1 MNERSECQPDRAQP
15 SINERS
21 ECQPDRAQPS
31 MTEVRNYIRGEWV
44 AVRQGR
50 EIEVRNPADQDEVVG
65 KGFLASKR
73 EAEAAIAA
81 ASEAASAWS
90 RMPAPRRGEI
100 VERAGDLLR
109 AEQDDVARL
118 LTREEG
124 KTLAEAKGE
133 IYRAYN
139 VLNYTAGQSR
149 RMGGLT
155 IPSELPKNFAYTVRQ
170 PLGVVALITPW
181 NFPICIPAWKIA
193 PALVAGN
200 TVIFKP
206 SSTTPLT
213 AARLVEIFERAGL
226 PPGVLNLLVGGSS
239 EVGEVLTRDE
249 RVRGISFT
257 GSTDN
262 GTQIYTACAARGV
275 KAQCEM
281 GGKNPVIVL
290 EDADLNLAAD
300 GIVSGAFGSTGQRCT
315 ATSRAIL
322 QDSIAD
328 DLIARMVE
336 RISRWKIGN
345 GLDADV
351 QMGPLVS
358 AQQLQTVE
366 QYIEIGKREGAK
378 LVAGGGRPSGLTRG
392 FFIEPTI
399 FDNVRPEHRL
409 AREEIFGPV
418 LSVIRAANYEEALE
432 FANTSQYGLTSSIY
446 TNDAGR
452 VFDFC
457 ERIETGM
464 VHVNSPT
471 VGGEA
476 QIPFGGMKSSG
487 VGEREQGP
495 SALDFYSDVKV
506 IYIDFTGA
514 ARTSNFY

>member
-1 MNERSECQPDRAQP
+1 M
-15 SINERS
+15 I
-21 ECQPDRAQPS
+21 
-31 MTEVRNYIRGEWV
+31 EVRNYIRGEWV
-44 AVRQGR
+44 SIRQGR
-50 EIEVRNPADQDEVVG
+50 ELEVRNPADQDEVVG
-65 KGFLASKR
+65 RGLLATAR
-73 EAEAAIAA
+73 EADAAIAA
-81 ASEAASAWS
+81 ATEAQQAWS
-90 RMPAPRRGEI
+90 RMPPPKRGEI
-100 VERAGDLLR
+100 VERAADLLR
-109 AEQDDVARL
+109 AEQEDVARL

-124 KTLAEAKGE
+124 KTVAEAKGE

-149 RMGGLT
+149 RMGGVT
-155 IPSELPKNFAYTVRQ
+155 IPSELPKNFAYTMRQ

-200 TVIFKP
+200 TIVFKP

-213 AARLVEIFERAGL
+213 AAKLVEIFERAGL
-226 PPGVLNLLVGGSS
+226 PSGVLNLLVGSS
-239 EVGEVLTRDE
+239 ADVGDLLTRDR

-257 GSTDN
+257 GSSDN
-262 GTQIYTACAARGV
+262 GTQIYAACAVRGV

-281 GGKNPVIVL
+281 GGKNPVVVL
-290 EDADLNLAAD
+290 SDADLDLATD

-322 QDSIAD
+322 EESIAD
-328 DLIARMVE
+328 ALIERMVD
-336 RISRWKIGN
+336 RVSKWKIGN
-345 GLDADV
+345 GLDPDV

-358 AQQLQTVE
+358 AQQLKTVE
-366 QYIEIGKREGAK
+366 QYIETGKREGAE
-378 LVAGGGRPSGLTRG
+378 LVIGGKRPTGVPRG
-392 FFIEPTI
+392 FYIEPTI
-399 FDNVRPEHRL
+399 FDNVRPDHRI

-418 LSVIRAANYEEALE
+418 LSVIRAKNYEQAIE
-432 FANTSQYGLTSSIY
+432 FANISEYGLTSSIY

-452 VFDFC
+452 IFDFC

-495 SALDFYSDVKV
+495 TALDFYTDVKV
-506 IYIDFTGA
+506 VYVDHTGA
-514 ARTSNFY
+514 ARTSKFY

>member
-1 MNERSECQPDRAQP
+1 
-15 SINERS
+15 
-21 ECQPDRAQPS
+21 
-31 MTEVRNYIRGEWV
+31 MTEVRNYIRGEWISI
-44 AVRQGR
+44 RQGR
-50 EIEVRNPADQDEVVG
+50 EIEVRNPADQDELLG
-65 KGFLASKR
+65 KGFLASAH
-73 EAEAAIAA
+73 EAEAAITA
-81 ASEAASAWS
+81 ASEALPAWS
-90 RMPAPRRGEI
+90 RMPAPKRGEI

-109 AEQDDVARL
+109 AEQDEVARL

-124 KTLAEAKGE
+124 KTFAEAKGE

-139 VLNYTAGQSR
+139 VINYTAGQSR

-155 IPSELPKNFAYTVRQ
+155 IPSELPKNFAYTMRQ

-213 AARLVEIFERAGL
+213 AAKLVEIFERAGL
-226 PPGVLNLLVGGSS
+226 PAGVLNLLVGSS
-239 EVGEVLTRDE
+239 SDVGDLLTRDR

-257 GSTDN
+257 GSSEN
-262 GTQIYTACAARGV
+262 GTQIYATCAARGV

-290 EDADLNLAAD
+290 EDADLDLAMD

-322 QDSIAD
+322 QESIAD
-328 DLIARMVE
+328 RVVE
-336 RISRWKIGN
+336 RMADRVSKWKLGN
-345 GLDADV
+345 GLDPDV

-358 AQQLQTVE
+358 AQQLKTVQE
-366 QYIEIGKREGAK
+366 YIEIGKRDGAK
-378 LVAGGGRPSGLTRG
+378 LVTGGGRPSSLARG
-392 FFIEPTI
+392 FFVEPTI
-399 FDNVRPEHRL
+399 FDRVRPEHRI
-409 AREEIFGPV
+409 AQEEIFGPV
-418 LSVIRAANYEEALE
+418 LSVIRAKDYEQAME
-432 FANTSQYGLTSSIY
+432 FANASDYGLTSSIY

-452 VFDFC
+452 IFDFC
-457 ERIETGM
+457 ERMDAGM

-495 SALDFYSDVKV
+495 TALDFYTDVKV
-506 IYIDFTGA
+506 IYIDYTGA
-514 ARTSNFY
+514 ARTSKFY

>member
-1 MNERSECQPDRAQP
+1 M
-15 SINERS
+15 I
-21 ECQPDRAQPS
+21 
-31 MTEVRNYIRGEWV
+31 EVRNYIGGEWV
-44 AVRQGR
+44 SIRQGR
-50 EIEVRNPADQDEVVG
+50 EIEVRNPADQDELVG
-65 KGFLASKR
+65 KGVLASRR
-73 EAEAAIAA
+73 EAAAALEA
-81 ASEAASAWS
+81 ASEALPAWS
-90 RMPAPRRGEI
+90 RLPGPKRGEV
-100 VERAGDLLR
+100 VERAADLLR
-109 AEQDDVARL
+109 AEQDEVARL

-124 KTLAEAKGE
+124 KTVAEAKGE

-149 RMGGLT
+149 RMGGIT
-155 IPSELPKNFAYTVRQ
+155 IPSELPKNFAYTMRQ

-200 TVIFKP
+200 TVVFKP

-213 AARLVEIFERAGL
+213 AAKLVDIFERAGL
-226 PPGVLNLLVGGSS
+226 PPGVLNLLVGSS
-239 EVGEVLTRDE
+239 SDIGDLITGDR

-257 GSTDN
+257 GSSEN
-262 GTQIYTACAARGV
+262 GTQIYATSAARGV

-281 GGKNPVIVL
+281 GGKNPVVVL
-290 EDADLNLAAD
+290 EDADLDLAAD

-322 QDSIAD
+322 HESIAD
-328 DLIARMVE
+328 DLL
-336 RISRWKIGN
+336 SRVTHRVSKWKLGS
-345 GLDADV
+345 GLDPDV

-358 AQQLQTVE
+358 AQQLKTVE
-366 QYIEIGKREGAK
+366 QYVEAGKREGAK
-378 LVAGGGRPSGLTRG
+378 LVIGGKRPAGLSRG
-392 FFIEPTI
+392 FFMEPTI
-399 FDNVRPEHRL
+399 FDGVKPEHRI

-418 LSVIRAANYEEALE
+418 LSVIRANNYEEAIE
-432 FANTSQYGLTSSIY
+432 FANTSEYGLTSSIY

-452 VFDFC
+452 IFDFC

-495 SALDFYSDVKV
+495 SALDFYTDMKV
-506 IYIDFTGA
+506 VYIDHTGA
-514 ARTSNFY
+514 ARTSKFY

>member
-1 MNERSECQPDRAQP
+1 
-15 SINERS
+15 
-21 ECQPDRAQPS
+21 

-44 AVRQGR
+44 SIRQGR
-50 EIEVRNPADQDEVVG
+50 EIEVRNPADQDELLG
-65 KGFLASKR
+65 KGFLASAH
-73 EAEAAIAA
+73 EAEAAITA
-81 ASEAASAWS
+81 ASEALPAWS
-90 RMPAPRRGEI
+90 HMPAPKRGEI

-124 KTLAEAKGE
+124 KTFGEAKGE

-139 VLNYTAGQSR
+139 VINYTAGQSR

-155 IPSELPKNFAYTVRQ
+155 IPSELPKNFAYTMRQ

-213 AARLVEIFERAGL
+213 AAKLVEIFERAGL
-226 PPGVLNLLVGGSS
+226 PAGVLNLLVGSS
-239 EVGEVLTRDE
+239 SDVGDLLTRDR
-249 RVRGISFT
+249 RVKGISFT
-257 GSTDN
+257 GSSEN
-262 GTQIYTACAARGV
+262 GTQIYATCASRGV

-290 EDADLNLAAD
+290 EDADLDLAVD

-328 DLIARMVE
+328 KVVE
-336 RISRWKIGN
+336 RMADRVSKWKLGN
-345 GLDADV
+345 GLEPDV

-358 AQQLQTVE
+358 AQQLKTVQE
-366 QYIEIGKREGAK
+366 YIEIGKREGAR
-378 LVAGGGRPSGLTRG
+378 LVTGGGRPSGLARG
-392 FFIEPTI
+392 FFVEPTI
-399 FDNVRPEHRL
+399 FDRVRPEHRI

-418 LSVIRAANYEEALE
+418 LSVIRAKDYEQAME
-432 FANTSQYGLTSSIY
+432 FANASDYGLTSSIY

-452 VFDFC
+452 IFDFC
-457 ERIETGM
+457 ERMDAGM

-495 SALDFYSDVKV
+495 SALDFYTDVKV
-506 IYIDFTGA
+506 VYIDYTGA
-514 ARTSNFY
+514 ARTSKFY

>member
-1 MNERSECQPDRAQP
+1 ML
-15 SINERS
+15 
-21 ECQPDRAQPS
+21 
-31 MTEVRNYIRGEWV
+31 EVRNYIRGEWIS
-44 AVRQGR
+44 VREGR
-50 EIEVRNPADQDEVVG
+50 EIEVRNPADQDEVIG
-65 KGFLASKR
+65 KGFLASRR
-73 EAEAAIAA
+73 EAETAIAA
-81 ASEAASAWS
+81 AGEALPAWS
-90 RMPAPRRGEI
+90 RMPAPKRGEI
-100 VERAGDLLR
+100 VERAADLLR

-124 KTLAEAKGE
+124 KTFADARGE

-149 RMGGLT
+149 RMGGVT

-200 TVIFKP
+200 TVVFKP

-213 AARLVEIFERAGL
+213 AARLVDIFERAGL
-226 PPGVLNLLVGGSS
+226 PPGVLNLLVGSS
-239 EVGEVLTRDE
+239 ADVGDLLMSDSRI
-249 RVRGISFT
+249 RGISFT
-257 GSTDN
+257 GSTEN
-262 GTQIYTACAARGV
+262 GTQIYTSCASRGI

-328 DLIARMVE
+328 DMVARLRDRV
-336 RISRWKIGN
+336 SKWKVGN
-345 GLDADV
+345 GLDPDV

-358 AQQLQTVE
+358 QQQLKTVQ
-366 QYIEIGKREGAK
+366 QYIEIGKSEGAK
-378 LVAGGGRPSGLTRG
+378 LVTGGGKPSGVPRG

-399 FDNVRPEHRL
+399 FDNVRPESRI

-418 LSVIRAANYEEALE
+418 LSVIRAKSYEQAIE
-432 FANTSQYGLTSSIY
+432 FANMSAFGLTSSIY

-452 VFDFC
+452 IFDFC

-471 VGGEA
+471 MGGEA

-487 VGEREQGP
+487 IGEREQGP
-495 SALDFYSDVKV
+495 SALDFYTDVKV

-514 ARTSNFY
+514 ARTSKFY

>member
-1 MNERSECQPDRAQP
+1 M
-15 SINERS
+15 I
-21 ECQPDRAQPS
+21 
-31 MTEVRNYIRGEWV
+31 EVRNYIRGEWISI
-44 AVRQGR
+44 RQGR
-50 EIEVRNPADQDEVVG
+50 EIEVRNPANQDELVG
-65 KGFLASKR
+65 KGYLASNR
-73 EAEAAIAA
+73 EAEAALAA
-81 ASEAASAWS
+81 ASEALSAWS
-90 RMPAPRRGEI
+90 RMPAPKRGEI

-118 LTREEG
+118 LTKEEG
-124 KTLAEAKGE
+124 KTVAEAKGE

-149 RMGGLT
+149 RMGGMT
-155 IPSELPKNFAYTVRQ
+155 IPSELPKNFAYTMRQ
-170 PLGVVALITPW
+170 PLGVVSLITPW

-200 TVIFKP
+200 TLIFKP
-206 SSTTPLT
+206 SSTTPLM
-213 AARLVEIFERAGL
+213 AAKLVDIFERAGL
-226 PPGVLNLLVGGSS
+226 PAGVLNLLVGSSS
-239 EVGEVLTRDE
+239 EVGDLITRD
-249 RVRGISFT
+249 RRIRGVSFT
-257 GSTDN
+257 GSSEN
-262 GTQIYTACAARGV
+262 GTQIYASCAARGV

-290 EDADLNLAAD
+290 EDADLDLAVD

-315 ATSRAIL
+315 ATSRAVV
-322 QDSIAD
+322 QESIAD
-328 DLIARMVE
+328 DVIARMV
-336 RISRWKIGN
+336 SRVSKWKVGN

-358 AQQLQTVE
+358 SQQLKTVE
-366 QYIEIGKREGAK
+366 QYIEVGKSEGAQ
-378 LVAGGGRPSGLTRG
+378 LVIGGKRPSGLPRG

-399 FDNVRPEHRL
+399 FDRVKPDYRI

-418 LSVIRAANYEEALE
+418 LSVIRAKDYEEAIAA
-432 FANTSQYGLTSSIY
+432 ANASDYGLTAAIY

-452 VFDFC
+452 IFDFC
-457 ERIETGM
+457 ERIEAGM

-495 SALDFYSDVKV
+495 TALDFYTDVKV
-506 IYIDFTGA
+506 IYIDYTGA
-514 ARTSNFY
+514 ARTSKFY

>member
-1 MNERSECQPDRAQP
+1 M
-15 SINERS
+15 I
-21 ECQPDRAQPS
+21 
-31 MTEVRNYIRGEWV
+31 EVRNYIGGEWV
-44 AVRQGR
+44 SIRQGR
-50 EIEVRNPADQDEVVG
+50 EIEVRNPADQDELVG
-65 KGFLASKR
+65 KGVLASRR
-73 EAEAAIAA
+73 EATAALEA
-81 ASEAASAWS
+81 ASEALPAWS
-90 RMPAPRRGEI
+90 RLPGPKRGEV
-100 VERAGDLLR
+100 VERAADLLR
-109 AEQDDVARL
+109 AEQDEVARL

-124 KTLAEAKGE
+124 KTVAEAKGE

-149 RMGGLT
+149 RMGGIT
-155 IPSELPKNFAYTVRQ
+155 IPSELPKNFAYTLRQ

-200 TVIFKP
+200 TVVFKP

-213 AARLVEIFERAGL
+213 AAKLVDIFERAGL
-226 PPGVLNLLVGGSS
+226 PPGVLNLLVGSS
-239 EVGEVLTRDE
+239 SDIGDLITGDR

-257 GSTDN
+257 GSSEN
-262 GTQIYTACAARGV
+262 GTQIYATSAARGV

-281 GGKNPVIVL
+281 GGKNPVVVL
-290 EDADLNLAAD
+290 EDADLDLAAD

-322 QDSIAD
+322 HESIAD
-328 DLIARMVE
+328 DLL
-336 RISRWKIGN
+336 SRVTHRVSKWKLGS
-345 GLDADV
+345 GLDPDV

-358 AQQLQTVE
+358 AQQLKTVE
-366 QYIEIGKREGAK
+366 QYVEAGKRDGAK
-378 LVAGGGRPSGLTRG
+378 LVIGGKRPAGLPRG
-392 FFIEPTI
+392 FFMEPTI
-399 FDNVRPEHRL
+399 FDLVKPEHRI

-418 LSVIRAANYEEALE
+418 LSVIRANNYEEAIE
-432 FANTSQYGLTSSIY
+432 FANTSEYGLTSSIY

-452 VFDFC
+452 IFDFC

-495 SALDFYSDVKV
+495 SALDFYTDMKV
-506 IYIDFTGA
+506 VYIDHTGA
-514 ARTSNFY
+514 ARTSKFY

>member
-1 MNERSECQPDRAQP
+1 M
-15 SINERS
+15 I
-21 ECQPDRAQPS
+21 
-31 MTEVRNYIRGEWV
+31 EVRSYIKGEWLSL
-44 AVRQGR
+44 RQGR
-50 EIEVRNPADQDEVVG
+50 EIEVRNPADQDELVG
-65 KGFLASKR
+65 RGFLASAR
-73 EAEAAIAA
+73 EAEAALAA
-81 ASEAASAWS
+81 AAEALPGWS
-90 RMPAPRRGEI
+90 RMPAPKRGEI

-109 AEQDDVARL
+109 AEQEEVARL

-124 KTLAEAKGE
+124 KTVGEAKGE

-149 RMGGLT
+149 RMGGVT
-155 IPSELPKNFAYTVRQ
+155 IPSELPKNFAYTMRQ

-193 PALVAGN
+193 PALAGGN
-200 TVIFKP
+200 TVVFKP

-213 AARLVEIFERAGL
+213 AAKLVEIFERAGL
-226 PPGVLNLLVGGSS
+226 PPGVLNLIVGSS
-239 EVGEVLTRDE
+239 SDIGDLLTRDG

-257 GSTDN
+257 GSSEN
-262 GTQIYTACAARGV
+262 GTQIYASCAARGV

-290 EDADLNLAAD
+290 EDADLDLAVD

-328 DLIARMVE
+328 EVIARMVD
-336 RISRWKIGN
+336 RVSKWKIGN
-345 GLDADV
+345 GLDPDV
-351 QMGPLVS
+351 QMGPVVN
-358 AQQLQTVE
+358 APQLKTVE
-366 QYIEIGKREGAK
+366 QYIELGKREGAK
-378 LVAGGGRPSGLTRG
+378 LVTGGVRPPGLPHG

-399 FDNVRPEHRL
+399 FDGVKAEHRI

-418 LSVIRAANYEEALE
+418 LSVIRAQDYDQAME
-432 FANTSQYGLTSSIY
+432 FANASDYGLTSSIY

-452 VFDFC
+452 IFDFC

-495 SALDFYSDVKV
+495 TALDFYTDVKV
-506 IYIDFTGA
+506 VYIDHTGA
-514 ARTSNFY
+514 ARTSKFY

>member
-1 MNERSECQPDRAQP
+1 
-15 SINERS
+15 
-21 ECQPDRAQPS
+21 
-31 MTEVRNYIRGEWV
+31 MTEVRNYIWGEWV
-44 AVRQGR
+44 LVRQGR
-50 EIEVRNPADQDEVVG
+50 EIEVRNPADQNEIVG
-65 KGFLASKR
+65 KGFLASR
-73 EAEAAIAA
+73 HEAGAAITA
-81 ASEAASAWS
+81 ASEALPAWS
-90 RMPAPRRGEI
+90 RMPAPKRGEI

-109 AEQDDVARL
+109 AEQDEVARL

-124 KTLAEAKGE
+124 KTVAEAKGE

-155 IPSELPKNFAYTVRQ
+155 IPSELPRNFAYTIRQ

-200 TVIFKP
+200 TVVFKP
-206 SSTTPLT
+206 SSLTPLT
-213 AARLVEIFERAGL
+213 AAMLVDIFERAGL
-226 PPGVLNLLVGGSS
+226 PAGVLNLLVGSS
-239 EVGEVLTRDE
+239 ADVGDVITRDH

-257 GSTDN
+257 GSSEN
-262 GTQIYTACAARGV
+262 GTLIYGSCASRGV

-315 ATSRAIL
+315 ATSRAIVL
-322 QDSIAD
+322 DSIAD
-328 DLIARMVE
+328 ELIGRMIE
-336 RISRWKIGN
+336 RISKWKLGN
-345 GLDADV
+345 GLDPDV
-351 QMGPLVS
+351 QMGPVVS
-358 AQQLQTVE
+358 ADQLKTVE
-366 QYIEIGKREGAK
+366 RYIETGKREGAK
-378 LVAGGGRPSGLTRG
+378 LVTGGARPAGLPRG

-399 FDNVRPEHRL
+399 FDNVRPEHRI

-418 LSVIRAANYEEALE
+418 LSVMRAKNYEQALE
-432 FANTSQYGLTSSIY
+432 FANTSEYGLTSSIY
-446 TNDAGR
+446 TNDASR
-452 VFDFC
+452 IFDFC

-476 QIPFGGMKSSG
+476 HIPFGGMKSSG

-495 SALDFYSDVKV
+495 GALDFYTDVKV
-506 IYIDFTGA
+506 IYIDYTGS
-514 ARTSNFY
+514 ARTSKFY

>member
-1 MNERSECQPDRAQP
+1 ML
-15 SINERS
+15 
-21 ECQPDRAQPS
+21 
-31 MTEVRNYIRGEWV
+31 EVRNYIRGEWIS
-44 AVRQGR
+44 VREGR
-50 EIEVRNPADQDEVVG
+50 EIEVRNPADQDEVIG
-65 KGFLASKR
+65 KGFLASRR
-73 EAEAAIAA
+73 EAETAIAA
-81 ASEAASAWS
+81 AGEALPAWS
-90 RMPAPRRGEI
+90 RMPAPKRGEI
-100 VERAGDLLR
+100 VERAADLLR

-124 KTLAEAKGE
+124 KTFADARGE

-149 RMGGLT
+149 RMGGVT

-200 TVIFKP
+200 TVVFKP

-213 AARLVEIFERAGL
+213 AARLVDIFERAGL
-226 PPGVLNLLVGGSS
+226 PPGVLNLLVGSS
-239 EVGEVLTRDE
+239 ADVGDLLMRDS
-249 RVRGISFT
+249 RIRGISFT
-257 GSTDN
+257 GSTEN
-262 GTQIYTACAARGV
+262 GTQIYTSCANRGI

-328 DLIARMVE
+328 DMVARLRDRV
-336 RISRWKIGN
+336 SKWKVGN
-345 GLDADV
+345 GLDPDV

-358 AQQLQTVE
+358 QQQLKTVQ
-366 QYIEIGKREGAK
+366 QYIEIGKSEGAK
-378 LVAGGGRPSGLTRG
+378 LVTGGGKPSGVPRG

-399 FDNVRPEHRL
+399 FDNVRPEFRI

-418 LSVIRAANYEEALE
+418 LSVIRAKNYEQAIE
-432 FANTSQYGLTSSIY
+432 FANMSAFGLTSSIY

-452 VFDFC
+452 IFDFC

-471 VGGEA
+471 MGGEA

-487 VGEREQGP
+487 IGEREQGP
-495 SALDFYSDVKV
+495 SALDFYTDVKV

-514 ARTSNFY
+514 ARTSKFY